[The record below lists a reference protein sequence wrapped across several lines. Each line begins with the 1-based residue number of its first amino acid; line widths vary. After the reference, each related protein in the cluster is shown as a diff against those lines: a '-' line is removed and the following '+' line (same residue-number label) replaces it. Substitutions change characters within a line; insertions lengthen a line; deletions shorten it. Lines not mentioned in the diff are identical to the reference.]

1 MPSTILTT
9 KGQVTIPIEV
19 RREMGLNTGDRLEF
33 TRNPATGGYVV
44 TRKTGSIMDLKSNV
58 KYDGPPVTVE
68 QMNRDIG
75 QYLADDDERIKRE
88 YREYLESERRS

>member
-1 MPSTILTT
+1 MPSTMLTS
-9 KGQVTIPIEV
+9 KGQITLPVEI
-19 RREMGLNTGDRLEF
+19 RKEMGLKPGDRLEF
-33 TRNPATGGYVV
+33 RRNASTGTYEM
-44 TRKTGSIMDLKSNV
+44 TRKTCSIMDLKGLS

-68 QMNRDIG
+68 QMNRDIA